1 MVYPGMTN
9 GEIREGVLSIARAL
23 TTHVNIVIASTV
35 NVVENT
41 MTSRLRD
48 FVRMNPPIFLVSKVG
63 EDLLDFLDGVY
74 KVLIAMG
81 ETSRETPEL
90 VS

>member
-48 FVRMNPPIFLVSKVG
+48 FVRMNPPIFFGTNVG
-63 EDLLDFLDGVY
+63 KDPREFLYEVHN
-74 KVLIAMG
+74 
-81 ETSRETPEL
+81 
-90 VS
+90 